1 MIINKENIEREYR
14 DYYDDFKSIAEEIKK
29 SLERIRA
36 DYYNLTKFVVFIPP
50 LRIKTF
56 NSIVKKLEIKGR
68 SAESLVVESGDS
80 ISIVSNDFIGGR
92 ILCNTKEDV
101 IEIEKLINKHHR
113 FKVEKRELID
123 KSSGY
128 KALHLD
134 LYYEAFWRDKRILI
148 PLELQIKTHLQHAW
162 AEITHDDAY
171 KPGDDAGMDQA
182 LKDYYKHISGVMDGV
197 DGLLST
203 IRVQKLAFVSPPSQL
218 SDADTII
225 NAKTL
230 SYKINIWK
238 KGVQLTIQEMN
249 LVLRRLKD
257 EGFETLKDVTD
268 LLDNPKIEVRIKNYK
283 EGLGKK
289 ENVNAF
295 ELLTYGALLLEGKD
309 QLFEEEIKQSLGFVN
324 EECVDCGRILTKDE
338 YDYIVNETDSD
349 FKFYC
354 IDHRGTQFFKSCRN
368 CGKRTS
374 KDLCLKCEA
383 ETDSSF

>member
-1 MIINKENIEREYR
+1 
-14 DYYDDFKSIAEEIKK
+14 
-29 SLERIRA
+29 
-36 DYYNLTKFVVFIPP
+36 
-50 LRIKTF
+50 
-56 NSIVKKLEIKGR
+56 
-68 SAESLVVESGDS
+68 
-80 ISIVSNDFIGGR
+80 
-92 ILCNTKEDV
+92 
-101 IEIEKLINKHHR
+101 
-113 FKVEKRELID
+113 
-123 KSSGY
+123 
-128 KALHLD
+128 
-134 LYYEAFWRDKRILI
+134 
-148 PLELQIKTHLQHAW
+148 LQHAW

-203 IRVQKLAFVSPPSQL
+203 IRVQKLALVSPPSQL

-230 SYKINIWK
+230 SYKINNWK

-268 LLDNPKIEVRIKNYK
+268 LLDNNEVEIRIKKYK
-283 EGLGKK
+283 EELGKK

-295 ELLTYGALLLEGKD
+295 ELLTYGALLLKGKD

-324 EECVDCGRILTKDE
+324 EEYVDCGRILTKDE

-354 IDHRGTQFFKSCRN
+354 TEHRETQFFKVCRN